1 MPFRFA
7 MRRVK
12 NRPRQHLIVSRVH
25 NRFVHVGYLIFR
37 PVDARNIL
45 WSNAIIS
52 LASSAC
58 VLASFQLAHVK
69 FSIELGGAFALGIGS
84 ATWLA
89 YTWQRHVKST
99 RVGGLRPAHQIWH
112 QKRRPSLKA
121 WALFLIPLATMPA
134 IMTSQVFPLPTG
146 PSPLAILALLLI
158 ATSITALYAGLPG
171 ERGQRHALRRIPGA
185 KMIWIAG
192 SWVTITA
199 LWPIWWSTAG
209 ASALPPETLFI
220 CGERFFVIAALTLPF
235 DLRDTKWDPEGMRTW
250 AQVLGD
256 HGTRWLALALVT
268 LAIAFRLY
276 ILPAP
281 AWGPLVGL
289 LAMGPAVLM
298 ARRDR
303 PETYY
308 GLLDALLIFDA
319 LGLLLFLD

>member
-1 MPFRFA
+1 
-7 MRRVK
+7 
-12 NRPRQHLIVSRVH
+12 
-25 NRFVHVGYLIFR
+25 
-37 PVDARNIL
+37 
-45 WSNAIIS
+45 
-52 LASSAC
+52 
-58 VLASFQLAHVK
+58 
-69 FSIELGGAFALGIGS
+69 
-84 ATWLA
+84 
-89 YTWQRHVKST
+89 
-99 RVGGLRPAHQIWH
+99 
-112 QKRRPSLKA
+112 
-121 WALFLIPLATMPA
+121 
-134 IMTSQVFPLPTG
+134 MTSQVFPLPTG

-235 DLRDTKWDPEGMRTW
+235 DLRDTKWDPVGMCTW
-250 AQVLGD
+250 AQVLGAR
-256 HGTRWLALALVT
+256 GTRCLALGMVT

-281 AWGPLVGL
+281 TWGPLVGL

-298 ARRDR
+298 ARKDR
-303 PETYY
+303 PEGYY
-308 GLLDALLIFDA
+308 GLLDALLILDA

>member
-1 MPFRFA
+1 MFI
-7 MRRVK
+7 
-12 NRPRQHLIVSRVH
+12 IVLSVWAI
-25 NRFVHVGYLIFR
+25 LIFGS
-37 PVDARNIL
+37 VDTRNIL
-45 WSNAIIS
+45 WSNAVIS

-58 VLASFQLAHVK
+58 VLASLQLAHVK
-69 FSIELGGAFALGIGS
+69 FSNGLGGAFALGIGS

-99 RVGGLRPAHQIWH
+99 RIGGLRPAHQMWL
-112 QKRRPSLKA
+112 QKRRHALKA
-121 WALFLIPLATMPA
+121 CALLLIPLATLPA
-134 IMTSQVFPLPTG
+134 ILTRQIFPLPTG
-146 PSPLAILALLLI
+146 TSPLAPLALLLA

-171 ERGQRHALRRIPGA
+171 ERGQRQALRRIPGA
-185 KMIWIAG
+185 KMLWIAG

-220 CGERFFVIAALTLPF
+220 CGERFLVIAALTLPF
-235 DLRDTKWDPEGMRTW
+235 DLRDTQWDPAGMRTW
-250 AQVLGD
+250 AQVLGTL
-256 HGTRWLALALVT
+256 GTRWLAAGMVT
-268 LAIAFRLY
+268 IAIALRLY

-303 PETYY
+303 PEGYY

-319 LGLLLFLD
+319 LGLFFFLD